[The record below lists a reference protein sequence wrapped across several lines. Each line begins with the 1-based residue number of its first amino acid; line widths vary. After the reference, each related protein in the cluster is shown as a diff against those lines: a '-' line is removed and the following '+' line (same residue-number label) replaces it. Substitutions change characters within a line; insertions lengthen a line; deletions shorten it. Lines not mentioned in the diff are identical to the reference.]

1 MGAIV
6 VIAHLK
12 KQIIKGKVIW
22 LFIPLIGWINLVM
35 VYHIQIYKVKI
46 NEINNNMAI

>member
-6 VIAHLK
+6 VIADLEK
-12 KQIIKGKVIW
+12 LIIKGKVIW
-22 LFIPLIGWINLVM
+22 LFVPLISWINLVM

-46 NEINNNMAI
+46 NEINKNMEI